1 MRINCVDVQYLSDQH
16 LRAEWVEMLMLP
28 AYLRR
33 SFNSKGGL
41 IFSEKTKYILG
52 TGHARFF
59 YNKVLYC
66 MDRYYDIMIEMQKR
80 GFKTNHS
87 LIFPDYL
94 PSNCFGAWEPNTDDI
109 HTNLNRIIA
118 RIQVKPNWY
127 SYYGQ
132 KISDWPGFY
141 ESKIQNYIWKFNTS
155 YIGRK

>member
-1 MRINCVDVQYLSDQH
+1 MRINCIPVEYLADQH

-33 SFNSKGGL
+33 SYNSKGGL

-59 YNKVLYC
+59 YDKILYC
-66 MDRYYDIMIEMQKR
+66 AIRYNDIMLEMQRR
-80 GFKTNHS
+80 GYKTNPS
-87 LIFPDYL
+87 LSFPEYL
-94 PSNCFGAWEPNTDDI
+94 PYKCYGSWEPNLDDI

-141 ESKIQNYIWKFNTS
+141 EDKIQNYIWNFDTS

>member
-1 MRINCVDVQYLSDQH
+1 MRINCVPVEYLADQH

-28 AYLRR
+28 AYLKR
-33 SFNSKGGL
+33 SYKSKNGL
-41 IFSEKTKYILG
+41 VFSSNTKYTLG
-52 TGHARFF
+52 VGHARFF
-59 YNKVLYC
+59 YDKVLYC

-80 GFKTNHS
+80 GFKTNPS